1 MKSTLEEIKTAI
13 CDSLHLSETQFMSSS
28 RKREYV
34 DAKTMYCKI
43 ASELTSESSTFIG
56 KSINRD
62 HATVLHHRKK
72 HETLYTYDRDYRH
85 KYMLILNLLP
95 VRLSEIKSYKCLIDV
110 MMERNKYLSDRY
122 LDVVEK
128 LNVEKKQKKELYAQ
142 LACYE

>member
-13 CDSLHLSETQFMSSS
+13 CDTLQLNEIEFMSAS

-43 ASELTSESSTFIG
+43 ATELTSDSSTLIG
-56 KSINRD
+56 RSINRD

-72 HETLYTYDRDYRH
+72 HETLYSYDRNYRH

-95 VRLSEIKSYKCLIDV
+95 TKLSELKSYKCLIDT

-128 LNVEKKQKKELYAQ
+128 LNLVNKQKKELYAQ